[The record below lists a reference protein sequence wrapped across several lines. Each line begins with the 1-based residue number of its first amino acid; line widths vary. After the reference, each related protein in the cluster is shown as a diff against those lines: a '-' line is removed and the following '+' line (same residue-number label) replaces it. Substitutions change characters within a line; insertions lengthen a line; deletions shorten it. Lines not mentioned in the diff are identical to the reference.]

1 MKRNL
6 PLNRP
11 LLTALLVVLSL
22 RPSFSPAATL
32 SGSEGIDLCNSPS
45 GLIDNGKAI
54 SLANDLGEA
63 DWAGAFSASLLV
75 PAASFIN
82 TSDRRLK
89 ENIKPTHYG
98 LDAVLKMRVVDYRYK
113 ADPKKPHTGFIA
125 QDLHQVYPEAVTVGG
140 ENVKTQPWGVDY
152 AKLTPLLTK
161 AVQEQ
166 QQQIETLTQDK
177 AAQAV
182 QIAALKKQQAAEITT
197 LQAALEELHQ
207 FEGLKTTPRQ
217 AGRKATA
224 SR

>member
-1 MKRNL
+1 MKRSL

-32 SGSEGIDLCNSPS
+32 SGSEGIDLGHSPS

-89 ENIKPTHYG
+89 DNIKPTHYG

-125 QDLHQVYPEAVTVGG
+125 QDLHQVYPEAVAVGG

-177 AAQAV
+177 AAQAA

>member
-11 LLTALLVVLSL
+11 LLTVLLVVLSL

-32 SGSEGIDLCNSPS
+32 SGSEGIDLGNSPS
-45 GLIDNGKAI
+45 GLIYNGKAV
-54 SLANDLGEA
+54 SLANDLNEA
-63 DWAGAFSASLLV
+63 DWAGSFSADLFV

-166 QQQIETLTQDK
+166 QQIETLTQDK
-177 AAQAV
+177 AAQAA
-182 QIAALKKQQAAEITT
+182 QIAALKKQQAAEIAT

-217 AGRKATA
+217 TGRKATA